1 MAEYAKESTQYITS
15 DSDEDTPEGLL
26 PDSLGL
32 LVQERCIC
40 AWGRKIKKI

>member
-32 LVQERCIC
+32 LVQELYTE
-40 AWGRKIKKI
+40 ASSDG